1 MRVERLAYDLPPERI
16 AQFPAADRE
25 AARLMVL
32 RHGRPTE
39 HRHVRDLAEV
49 VPPGSLAVVNDTR
62 VIPARLIAQKDTGGR
77 VEVFLVRF
85 VDTRTLETPSGPRA
99 AQIWQAMGKAS
110 KPLRFGV
117 DMPVQ
122 GSAPLSVRL
131 LHRRDEDALLEVA
144 LFVRDGSVPLD
155 EAIRSSGR
163 VPLPPYIKRDVDARD
178 AERYQ
183 TVFARVDGA
192 IAAPT
197 AGLHLSHALLGRL
210 AVRGVEIASVTLH
223 VGLGTFQPVTAEDL
237 DQHEMHSERYE
248 VSRATAEAVAATR
261 SRGGKVIAVGTTVVR
276 ALEAAAQETG
286 EVKPTVGETALLIQ
300 PGHRFRAV
308 DLLLTNFHLPRSTLL
323 ALVCAFGGT
332 ERILAA
338 YAEAVREGYRF
349 YSYGDAMFIEP

>member
-1 MRVERLAYDLPPERI
+1 MRVELLDYELPAERI
-16 AQFPAADRE
+16 AQFPAPDRE

-32 RHGRPTE
+32 RSGKAPE
-39 HRHVRDLAEV
+39 HRVVGELAEV
-49 VPPGSLAVVNDTR
+49 VPEGSLVVVNDTR
-62 VIPARLIAQKDTGGR
+62 VIPARLIAHKDTGGR

-85 VDTRTLETPSGPRA
+85 VATRTIDTPQGPRQ
-99 AQIWQAMGKAS
+99 AQIWRAMGKAS

-117 DMPVQ
+117 DMPVEG
-122 GSAPLSVRL
+122 GSLCVRL
-131 LHRRDEDALLEVA
+131 LHRDPSDALLEVA
-144 LFVRDGSVPLD
+144 LHVASGSVVD
-155 EAIRSSGR
+155 AIRASGR

-210 AVRGVEIASVTLH
+210 AVRGVEVVSVTLH
-223 VGLGTFQPVTAEDL
+223 VGLGTFQPVSVPDL
-237 DQHEMHSERYE
+237 DDHPMHAETYE
-248 VSRATAEAVAATR
+248 ISAATAGAIAAAR
-261 SRGGKVIAVGTTVVR
+261 ARGSKIVAVGTTVVR
-276 ALEAAAQETG
+276 ALESAADESGVVRATSG
-286 EVKPTVGETALLIQ
+286 DTSLLIQ

-332 ERILAA
+332 ARMLAA

-349 YSYGDAMFIEP
+349 FSYGDAMFIEP